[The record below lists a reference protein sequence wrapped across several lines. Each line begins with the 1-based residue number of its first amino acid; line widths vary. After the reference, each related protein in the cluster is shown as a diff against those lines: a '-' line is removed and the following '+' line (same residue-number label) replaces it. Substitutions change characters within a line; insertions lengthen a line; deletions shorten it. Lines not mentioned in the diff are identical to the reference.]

1 MRDMCRE
8 HRCLTTCQKQYRQNE
23 PAGQI
28 DVPTW
33 IGLCDGVSQTLVG
46 ITDVSPPVKNNTDR
60 MNQLVKLDIPYQG
73 GGPCNRGFW
82 TCVEPQMS
90 HRLSKTTQTE

>member
-8 HRCLTTCQKQYRQNE
+8 HRCLTTCPKQYRQNE

-33 IGLCDGVSQTLVG
+33 VEVRVTGDPKHV
-46 ITDVSPPVKNNTDR
+46 
-60 MNQLVKLDIPYQG
+60 Y
-73 GGPCNRGFW
+73 GPK
-82 TCVEPQMS
+82 TS
-90 HRLSKTTQTE
+90 HRLSKTTQRE